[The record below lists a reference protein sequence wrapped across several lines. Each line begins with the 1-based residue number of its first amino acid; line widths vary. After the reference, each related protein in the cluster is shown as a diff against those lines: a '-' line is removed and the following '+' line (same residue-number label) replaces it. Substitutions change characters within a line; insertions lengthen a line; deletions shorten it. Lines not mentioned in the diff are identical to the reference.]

1 MKSRTVVL
9 LLLVPAIAGAA
20 VLGYL
25 GWRKR
30 LPALPPALA
39 DAYGHVATLASAASA
54 GLSAPSS
61 DEAPD
66 AGDAGPAEVKPITQ
80 AAPLSSA
87 QLSAPLVHGAYVT
100 ACGAPDTMKVVAK
113 VTVKKGRAVA
123 VRVTTKPPNAA
134 VAACVQKAVREKQ
147 WDISP
152 ATQHA
157 TVTY

>member
-1 MKSRTVVL
+1 VRARTVVL

-20 VLGYL
+20 ALAYFGM
-25 GWRKR
+25 KR
-30 LPALPPALA
+30 QLPPTLA

-54 GLSAPSS
+54 GLSAPDSTGT
-61 DEAPD
+61 PD
-66 AGDAGPAEVKPITQ
+66 AGDAGAPEPRPVTQ

-87 QLSAPLVHGAYVT
+87 QLSAPLVHGAYVS
-100 ACGAPDTMKVVAK
+100 ACGAPSEMKVVAK
-113 VTVKKGRAVA
+113 VTVKKGHAVA
-123 VRVTTKPPNAA
+123 VTVTTQPPNAS
-134 VAACVQKAVREKQ
+134 VATCVQKAVREKQ

>member
-1 MKSRTVVL
+1 VVL

-25 GWRKR
+25 GWRRR
-30 LPALPPALA
+30 LPPSLA

-54 GLSAPSS
+54 GLA
-61 DEAPD
+61 APD
-66 AGDAGPAEVKPITQ
+66 STGAADAGEAGAPEPKPVTQ
-80 AAPLSSA
+80 ATPLSSA
-87 QLSAPLVHGAYVT
+87 QLSAPLVHGAYVS

-113 VTVKKGRAVA
+113 VTVKKGHAVA
-123 VRVTTKPPNAA
+123 VIVTTQPPNPA
-134 VAACVQKAVREKQ
+134 VASCVQRAVREKQ